1 MRGAD
6 DDANR
11 IADSEARKRAPLS
24 DKNEQAHRCA
34 FLTAACGSVV
44 ISKRVQ
50 KKKEKRR
57 FKKDNKEKPK

>member
-24 DKNEQAHRCA
+24 DRNEQAHRCA
-34 FLTAACGSVV
+34 FLTAARGSE
-44 ISKRVQ
+44 SLLLR
-50 KKKEKRR
+50 KE
-57 FKKDNKEKPK
+57 FKKGKG

>member
-24 DKNEQAHRCA
+24 DRNEQAHRCA
-34 FLTAACGSVV
+34 FLTAARGSE
-44 ISKRVQ
+44 SLLLGKGVQ
-50 KKKEKRR
+50 QKE
-57 FKKDNKEKPK
+57 NEIKE